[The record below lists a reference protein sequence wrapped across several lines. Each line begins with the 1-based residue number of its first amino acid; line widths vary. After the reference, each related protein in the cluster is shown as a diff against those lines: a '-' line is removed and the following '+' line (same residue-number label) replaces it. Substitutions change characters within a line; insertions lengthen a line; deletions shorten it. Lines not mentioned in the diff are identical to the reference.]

1 MPAEGDIGPDPKW
14 VGRPIRRL
22 EDPRHLRGTATFV
35 DDLRPAGLR
44 HAVFVRSPYAA
55 ARVTGIDTGRALAC
69 DGVDTVLTAA
79 DLGELRPWR
88 PQLHRDGFRV
98 VDVPALA
105 DGVVRHVGD
114 PVAIVVADSP
124 HSAEDGAER
133 VDVDYE
139 PLAAV
144 ASIDAALAGDA
155 PRVHDGLDG
164 NLLLDEQFAEDDAVA
179 GELERADLVVEATFT
194 SGRLSALPLE
204 GRACLAA
211 WEPGTER
218 LVLHTSTQVPHIVRT
233 TVAELLAMPEH
244 RVRVVAPDV
253 GGGFGQKCVV
263 AREEVAL
270 CAAARATRSA
280 LKWSEDRRENLSA
293 GFQGHEQRFDVRAGF
308 AADGRLAALD
318 AVVLADVGAYHC
330 HPFTAGV
337 EALMAATEMPGPYRV
352 GHYRARARSVCTNKP
367 PMAPYRGVA
376 RPQMILAMERLMEKA
391 ARGLGLEVDEVRRAN
406 LIPPGAFPHRH
417 PTGLEIDEGS
427 YHEALALCTSELDLP
442 AFRRRQRAAR
452 AEGRLVG
459 IGFSC
464 YAERSGYGT
473 SAFSPRRMAVT
484 PGYDTAIVRMD
495 PSGTVSV
502 AVGTSG
508 HGQGH
513 HTTLAQVAADQLGL
527 DPRDVEVRQ
536 GDTDTTPY
544 GWGTFASR
552 SMVIGGGATRRAAA
566 ALATRVRRLAAHLLE
581 AAPEDIELRDGR
593 AVVRGSGDRGVDL
606 RDVGRLAYLE
616 THRLPEDEAPGLAET
631 STFDPPGTFS
641 NACHGAVV
649 EVDPETGAVRIDR
662 YLVVEDC
669 GVMVNPMIVE
679 GQVRGGVAQ
688 GIAAALYEELA
699 YNEDGQLLNASLM
712 DYLVPTAA
720 EIPPIQILHLETP
733 SAFSETGAKGLGEG
747 GTMGA
752 PACIACA
759 VTDAV
764 AHLGLEVDRIPITPE
779 RLLSGLRDARAER
792 SPA

>member
-1 MPAEGDIGPDPKW
+1 
-14 VGRPIRRL
+14 
-22 EDPRHLRGTATFV
+22 
-35 DDLRPAGLR
+35 
-44 HAVFVRSPYAA
+44 
-55 ARVTGIDTGRALAC
+55 
-69 DGVDTVLTAA
+69 
-79 DLGELRPWR
+79 
-88 PQLHRDGFRV
+88 
-98 VDVPALA
+98 
-105 DGVVRHVGD
+105 
-114 PVAIVVADSP
+114 
-124 HSAEDGAER
+124 
-133 VDVDYE
+133 
-139 PLAAV
+139 
-144 ASIDAALAGDA
+144 
-155 PRVHDGLDG
+155 
-164 NLLLDEQFAEDDAVA
+164 
-179 GELERADLVVEATFT
+179 
-194 SGRLSALPLE
+194 
-204 GRACLAA
+204 
-211 WEPGTER
+211 
-218 LVLHTSTQVPHIVRT
+218 
-233 TVAELLAMPEH
+233 
-244 RVRVVAPDV
+244 
-253 GGGFGQKCVV
+253 
-263 AREEVAL
+263 
-270 CAAARATRSA
+270 
-280 LKWSEDRRENLSA
+280 
-293 GFQGHEQRFDVRAGF
+293 
-308 AADGRLAALD
+308 
-318 AVVLADVGAYHC
+318 
-330 HPFTAGV
+330 
-337 EALMAATEMPGPYRV
+337 
-352 GHYRARARSVCTNKP
+352 
-367 PMAPYRGVA
+367 
-376 RPQMILAMERLMEKA
+376 
-391 ARGLGLEVDEVRRAN
+391 
-406 LIPPGAFPHRH
+406 
-417 PTGLEIDEGS
+417 
-427 YHEALALCTSELDLP
+427 
-442 AFRRRQRAAR
+442 
-452 AEGRLVG
+452 
-459 IGFSC
+459 
-464 YAERSGYGT
+464 
-473 SAFSPRRMAVT
+473 MAVT

-513 HTTLAQVAADQLGL
+513 HTTLAQVAADQLGV

-616 THRLPEDEAPGLAET
+616 THRLPEDQAPGLEET

-649 EVDPETGAVRIDR
+649 EVDPETGAVRIER

-699 YNEDGQLLNASLM
+699 YSEDGQLLNASLM

-720 EIPPIQILHLETP
+720 EIPEIQILHLETP

-764 AHLGLEVDRIPITPE
+764 VHLGIEVDRIPITPE
-779 RLLSGLRDARAER
+779 RLLGGLRDARAER